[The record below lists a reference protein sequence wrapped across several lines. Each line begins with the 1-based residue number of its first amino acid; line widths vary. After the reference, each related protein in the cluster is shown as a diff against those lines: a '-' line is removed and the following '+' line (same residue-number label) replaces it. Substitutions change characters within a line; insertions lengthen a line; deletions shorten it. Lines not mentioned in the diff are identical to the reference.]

1 VGGDGPGRPGLSTV
15 WEKNLTG
22 DYVEDYPDRLKTQG
36 NLPLNDHLELVGSH
50 EYLTASG
57 RGGSHQ
63 ATAGLESRVS
73 ESTKA
78 YSRYSMNRTAGDER
92 LGAVTGLEHRLHLR
106 EGLGGMLG
114 TEFYRSFSDRPDDEY
129 VTVKTGLDARRS
141 ELYLIEGQYEY
152 RWQTRRTKHLV
163 RLNAARQLANGFAAL
178 LRSVLSVAPDA
189 TSDDELGFHGN
200 LALAHRPPAGAVHSL
215 WMLRNDYERFTPANP
230 DAVTWRLVF
239 SSDVNIM
246 PAVDH
251 ELRMKY
257 AYKHVENWSYNM
269 ANTTDAD
276 LVLGQY
282 VYRFARGWDVDLWGR
297 LVRQRND
304 GSMEAGSGIE
314 VGRMLVGTLRVAAGY
329 SINGFEDPDF
339 AGTDAWASGFSVRLQ
354 LLVSDWLFE
363 DLGRGAR

>member
-1 VGGDGPGRPGLSTV
+1 
-15 WEKNLTG
+15 
-22 DYVEDYPDRLKTQG
+22 
-36 NLPLNDHLELVGSH
+36 
-50 EYLTASG
+50 
-57 RGGSHQ
+57 
-63 ATAGLESRVS
+63 
-73 ESTKA
+73 
-78 YSRYSMNRTAGDER
+78 
-92 LGAVTGLEHRLHLR
+92 
-106 EGLGGMLG
+106 
-114 TEFYRSFSDRPDDEY
+114 
-129 VTVKTGLDARRS
+129 
-141 ELYLIEGQYEY
+141 
-152 RWQTRRTKHLV
+152 
-163 RLNAARQLANGFAAL
+163 
-178 LRSVLSVAPDA
+178 
-189 TSDDELGFHGN
+189 
-200 LALAHRPPAGAVHSL
+200 
-215 WMLRNDYERFTPANP
+215 MLRNDYERFTPANP

-246 PAVDH
+246 PAVDQ

-257 AYKHVENWSYNM
+257 AYKHVENWSYDT

-354 LLVSDWLFE
+354 LLVSEWLFE
-363 DLGRGAR
+363 EVGRGARR